1 MGMGQEDQSE
11 RSGRD
16 AGGPEEPGD
25 RDAPRR
31 GDGRASRASHAAPV
45 VLLSKQVSAP
55 PPVISEARMVDT
67 LGRVPLFAGLTPRQL
82 ARVAKIADERLYAP
96 GEAIFRTGEPS
107 EGLFLVI
114 EGTVRISRQIGEVG
128 DETLA
133 VLRTGQHFGEMSLID
148 DHVSRSADATA
159 HHRVRALLL
168 PRVALRDL
176 MFVDRELAHDL
187 LWRFVRILTQ
197 RVREAN
203 DRLAMLQGSSRF

>member
-1 MGMGQEDQSE
+1 MGIGPEDQRE
-11 RSGRD
+11 RSATGEGD
-16 AGGPEEPGD
+16 AGEPGEG
-25 RDAPRR
+25 APRPE
-31 GDGRASRASHAAPV
+31 SRSSRTSHAAPV
-45 VLLSKQVSAP
+45 VLLSKQVSGPSPALT
-55 PPVISEARMVDT
+55 EARMVDM
-67 LGRVPLFAGLTPRQL
+67 LGRVHLFAGLGPRPL
-82 ARVAKIADERLYAP
+82 ARIARIADERLYAP
-96 GEAIFRTGEPS
+96 GEAIFRTGDPS

-114 EGTVRISRQIGEVG
+114 EGTVRISRQVGEVG

-159 HHRVRALLL
+159 HHRVRAILL
-168 PRVALRDL
+168 PRLALRDL

-187 LWRFVRILTQ
+187 LWRFVRLLTQ